1 MKALQISR
9 FGSPDEVVELADVPE
24 PGAPGP
30 GEVLVAP
37 EYAPINHSEILRI
50 QGRYPLL
57 PSSFPA
63 TAGNEA
69 VARILAVGSGVQGLK
84 PGDRVLVPPAHATWC
99 EQLVLS
105 AGGLFPLPDQ
115 ADGQQLS
122 MASINPP
129 TAALLLSEFVEL
141 KPGDWVL
148 QDAGNSGVGRSVIA
162 FARHR
167 GLRTVSIVRRPELVS
182 ELRGL
187 GADVVLVDG
196 PNVRGRVA
204 DATSAAPIRLAI
216 DGVSGQSTATL
227 SGCLAPGGA
236 VVLYS
241 ILGGHSGVADGID
254 LIFRD
259 IVIRGFWLYSPP
271 YRGSPKAVEAMKLG
285 AQLIAESKLHFPI
298 ASIYPLTA
306 PREALRHAL
315 KGGKVLFE
323 IAA

>member
-9 FGSPDEVVELADVPE
+9 FGSPDEVVQLADVPE

-30 GEVLVAP
+30 SEVLVAP

-50 QGRYPLL
+50 EGRYPLL
-57 PSSFPA
+57 PTFFPA
-63 TAGNEA
+63 IAGNEA
-69 VARILAVGSGVQGLK
+69 VARILSVGSGVQGLK
-84 PGDRVLVPPAHATWC
+84 PGDRVLVPTEHATWR

-105 AGGLFPLPDQ
+105 AVGLFPLPPR
-115 ADGQQLS
+115 ADRQQLS
-122 MASINPP
+122 MVSINPP

-141 KPGDWVL
+141 KRGDWVL
-148 QDAGNSGVGRSVIA
+148 QNVGNSGVGRSVIA
-162 FARHR
+162 FASHL
-167 GLRTVSIVRRPELVS
+167 GLRTVSIVRRAELVS

-196 PNVRGRVA
+196 PDVRARVA
-204 DATSAAPIRLAI
+204 EATSAAPIRLAI

-241 ILGGHSGVADGID
+241 ILSGHSGVADGID

-259 IVIRGFWLYSPP
+259 IAIRGFWLYSAQ
-271 YRGSPKAVEAMKLG
+271 YRGSPRAADAMKLG
-285 AQLIAESKLHFPI
+285 AQLVAEDKLHFPI
-298 ASIYPLTA
+298 AGIYPLTA
-306 PREALRHAL
+306 AREALRHAL